1 MVIVNPVAGRG
12 RAMRSVG
19 WLRERLLSRPEA
31 RVEVTGRFGE
41 AEAFYAGAAARGH
54 DRVIAAGGDGT
65 VQEVVNGLLSVAD
78 PRSGFPS
85 TIALVSVAARGISDR
100 PAQRN
105 GGGACSIRVSSAP
118 SCSGGAPC
126 VELRY
131 PRRVNELW
139 T

>member
-41 AEAFYAGAAARGH
+41 AEALSAGAAARGH

-78 PRSGFPS
+78 PP
-85 TIALVSVAARGISDR
+85 L
-100 PAQRN
+100 
-105 GGGACSIRVSSAP
+105 RVSLHHRLGVRGG
-118 SCSGGAPC
+118 SGDQ
-126 VELRY
+126 RS
-131 PRRVNELW
+131 PRAAKRRRGV
-139 T
+139 